1 MRLILF
7 LSLLG
12 AGHVA
17 TAQLTFGVQAGAN
30 YSFMGYAEEKGAFG
44 AHAGVFAE
52 WGLAGDLFVRPGL
65 QYSRKGTRLEGF
77 IQNSTLDFKLDYL
90 TAPILLG
97 YRIGERFHV
106 DLGPAVSYLL
116 NGRVAS
122 DGEDLGGEEGFDDWD
137 VGLQAGL
144 GCRITENLSFR
155 AAYEHGFVNMTDV
168 RFTDENGQSLG
179 GIDEGKNRVVQVG
192 LSWVFK

>member
-1 MRLILF
+1 MRIILFMLILC
-7 LSLLG
+7 
-12 AGHVA
+12 AGRMA
-17 TAQLTFGVQAGAN
+17 TAQATFGVQAGAN
-30 YSFMGYAEEKGAFG
+30 YSFMGYAEEQGAFG

-52 WGLAGDLFVRPGL
+52 WSLAGDLFLRPGL
-65 QYSRKGTRLEGF
+65 QYSRKGTRLDGF
-77 IQNSTLDFKLDYL
+77 VQNNTLDFKLDYL

-116 NGRVAS
+116 KGRVAS

-144 GCRITENLSFR
+144 GYRITDALSIR
-155 AAYEHGFVNMTDV
+155 AGYEHGLVNMTNIQ
-168 RFTDENGQSLG
+168 FTDENGQSLG
-179 GIDEGKNRVVQVG
+179 GIDEGKNRVVQLG
-192 LSWVFK
+192 MSWTFN